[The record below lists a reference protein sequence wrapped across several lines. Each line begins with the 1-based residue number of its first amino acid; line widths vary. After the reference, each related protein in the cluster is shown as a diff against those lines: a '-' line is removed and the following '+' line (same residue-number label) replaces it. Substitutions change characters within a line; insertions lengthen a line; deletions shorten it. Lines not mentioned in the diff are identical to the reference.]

1 MLGDGHVKPY
11 INISKII
18 PKLEFHTSGK
28 TVGQKK
34 QSFPIIIKKSYNLLN
49 YFNI

>member
-18 PKLEFHTSGK
+18 PKLEFHASGK
-28 TVGQKK
+28 NSGPKKTIISNDYQK
-34 QSFPIIIKKSYNLLN
+34 IL
-49 YFNI
+49 